1 MMANRVFPQPLQ
13 PVCFFPA
20 AQRFELILQPYSVCL
35 SLSCK
40 IHRVKPFELLGQ
52 TLTPDGT
59 TLKLVRRDHEYIM
72 LAGGKP
78 LMSSR
83 THGSEQA
90 LATIAC
96 EPVRTIPR
104 CGVLIGGLGM
114 GFTLRMALDALRPDA
129 EVVVAELVPAV
140 VEWNQGPLGPLAGNP
155 LADPRVRISV
165 ADVGDV
171 LRESRGRFDAVL
183 LDVDNGPAAFSSAEN
198 SRLYSERGL
207 ASARMALKPGGVLAI
222 WSAQEDRKFEQRM
235 RRGKFEVRVEH
246 LRGRLKKG
254 GPRHVIYL
262 GQKSSRPD
270 S

>member
-1 MMANRVFPQPLQ
+1 M
-13 PVCFFPA
+13 
-20 AQRFELILQPYSVCL
+20 
-35 SLSCK
+35 
-40 IHRVKPFELLGQ
+40 KPFELLGQ

-59 TLKLVRRDHEYIM
+59 AVKLVRRDDEYIM

-96 EPVRTIPR
+96 QQVRSIPR
-104 CGVLIGGLGM
+104 SSLLIGGLGM
-114 GFTLRMALDALRPDA
+114 GFTLRTALDALRPDA
-129 EVVVAELVPAV
+129 EILVAELVPAV
-140 VEWNQGPLGPLAGNP
+140 VDWNRGPLGPLVGNP
-155 LADPRVRISV
+155 LQDPRVRLAV

-171 LRESRGRFDAVL
+171 LRDSRAKFDVVL

-207 ASARMALKPGGVLAI
+207 AAARAALKPGGVLAI
-222 WSAQEDRKFEQRM
+222 WSAQEDRKFEQRL
-235 RRGKFEVRVEH
+235 RRGKFDVRVEH

-262 GQKSSRPD
+262 GQKSLRPD